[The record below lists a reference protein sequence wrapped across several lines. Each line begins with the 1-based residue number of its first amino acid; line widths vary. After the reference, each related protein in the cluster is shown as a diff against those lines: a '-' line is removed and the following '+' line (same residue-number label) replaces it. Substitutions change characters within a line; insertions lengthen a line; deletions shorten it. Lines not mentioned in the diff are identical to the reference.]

1 MQYVDQH
8 EYSRCWS
15 QHKRAVLKLWD
26 RPSSPAQLGCPPETT
41 AVKIAASP
49 QRLALRAS
57 EAGIPGL
64 VPRLSEPAG
73 GPKTTAQV
81 TVARPGCSEAH
92 RDERV
97 TVWQKQDS
105 RDSPLMQIPLFDS

>member
-1 MQYVDQH
+1 MEYVDQH
-8 EYSRCWS
+8 EYSRGRS
-15 QHKRAVLKLWD
+15 QHKRAVLKLQD
-26 RPSSPAQLGCPPETT
+26 GPSSPAQLGYPPETT

-64 VPRLSEPAG
+64 VPRFSQPAG
-73 GPKTTAQV
+73 GPKTTARV
-81 TVARPGCSEAH
+81 TMARPGCSEAH

-97 TVWQKQDS
+97 AVWQTGQQGLPFDADS
-105 RDSPLMQIPLFDS
+105 TF